1 MIIRK
6 LVAGTIAAAAL
17 LAAGAVPAT
26 AAEVQPSTLTTTASS
41 TKIDAGNSVAISG
54 KLTKADATPIAG
66 AEVEI
71 SFCFNGFCG
80 EAQAKPVTDAT
91 GVYRATLTPIRTG
104 NYHADFFSTDPAIA
118 NSRADT
124 PQIVVL
130 HPAKITS
137 FAAGRDAAKAVT
149 ASGTIDFPGQ
159 YTANPIPVELQYFSF
174 STYHWT
180 MVSTVDATWNGTTWA
195 FSMTAA
201 HKKPGAWR
209 AFYAGAPE
217 MFHTAASDLVFV
229 L

>member
-17 LAAGAVPAT
+17 LTAGAVPAS
-26 AAEVQPSTLTTTASS
+26 AVEAQPSTLTTTTGS
-41 TKIDAGNSVAISG
+41 TKIDAGKTVTISG

-66 AEVEI
+66 AAVSI

-80 EAQAKPVTDAT
+80 EAQATPVTDAA
-91 GVYRATLTPIRTG
+91 GVYSAKLTPIRTG
-104 NYHADFFSTDPAIA
+104 NYHADFFSTDPAIG
-118 NSRADT
+118 NSGADT
-124 PQIVVL
+124 PKIVVL

-137 FAAGRDAAKAVT
+137 FAAGRGADKAVT
-149 ASGTIDFPGQ
+149 ASGTIDFPGR

-174 STYHWT
+174 STYRWT
-180 MVSTVDATWNGTTWA
+180 SVSTVDATWNGTTWA
-195 FSMTAA
+195 FATSAD
-201 HKKPGAWR
+201 HRKPGAWR

-217 MFHTAASDLVFV
+217 MFHPAGSDLVFV